1 MDTFDTRIIEIAD
14 FKSLIKSYPW
24 YILWRLNA
32 TWYNFSTLGF
42 GAIAFL
48 FQKITGNSQQKTQ
61 IECMCLYFFG
71 MNLRRSCSASLVGSV
86 ETVESVI
93 SQTMLQSFYYVLVCK
108 AAPKV
113 FYDFGCYDATYK
125 CPLLLFSPSL
135 MMCSALSF
143 HWLPIFSKLFY
154 CPCYP
159 GHSPV
164 LLHIVYCHV
173 HKWWHRQR
181 MKDRNMHWSQ
191 RLGRSC

>member
-1 MDTFDTRIIEIAD
+1 MRG
-14 FKSLIKSYPW
+14 PCMGQ
-24 YILWRLNA
+24 ILPLDWVGTGEKMLTNEAALNDPHRLP
-32 TWYNFSTLGF
+32 
-42 GAIAFL
+42 L
-48 FQKITGNSQQKTQ
+48 FQPGLSGF
-61 IECMCLYFFG
+61 CMN
-71 MNLRRSCSASLVGSV
+71 MRHSCSASLIGSV

-108 AAPKV
+108 SAPKV
-113 FYDFGCYDATYK
+113 FYDFGCYDATNK

-164 LLHIVYCHV
+164 LLLIVYCRV
-173 HKWWHRQR
+173 HIWWHRQR
-181 MKDRNMHWSQ
+181 MKDRNIHWSQ
-191 RLGRSC
+191 RLWRSC